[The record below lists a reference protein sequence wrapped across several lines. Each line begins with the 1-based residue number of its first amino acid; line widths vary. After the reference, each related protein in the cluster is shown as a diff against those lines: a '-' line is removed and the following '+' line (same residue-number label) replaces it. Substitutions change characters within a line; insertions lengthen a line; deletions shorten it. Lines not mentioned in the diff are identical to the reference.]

1 MFAYERVS
9 PMDWTPFLILGGFFA
24 FMYMFIIRP
33 QRQRQK
39 QMRELMDSLAI
50 GNEVVTIGGL
60 HGKVTSLDE
69 KTVSLQVADG
79 TIVVFDRESV
89 GRRVDVEEDGNE

>member
-1 MFAYERVS
+1 
-9 PMDWTPFLILGGFFA
+9 MDWTPFLILGGFFA

-39 QMRELMDSLAI
+39 QMQELMDSLAV
-50 GNEVVTIGGL
+50 GNKVITVGGL

-69 KTVSLQVADG
+69 KTVTLQVADG
-79 TIVVFDRESV
+79 TVVVFDRESV
-89 GRRVDVEEDGNE
+89 GRRVEEDGNE

>member
-1 MFAYERVS
+1 MFTYERALS
-9 PMDWTPFLILGGFFA
+9 MDWTPFLILGGFFA

-39 QMRELMDSLAI
+39 QTRELMSSLAV
-50 GNEVVTIGGL
+50 GDEVVTIGGL
-60 HGKVTSLDE
+60 HGKLTSVDE
-69 KTVSLQVADG
+69 KTVSLRVEDG

-89 GRRVDVEEDGNE
+89 GRRVEEDKNE